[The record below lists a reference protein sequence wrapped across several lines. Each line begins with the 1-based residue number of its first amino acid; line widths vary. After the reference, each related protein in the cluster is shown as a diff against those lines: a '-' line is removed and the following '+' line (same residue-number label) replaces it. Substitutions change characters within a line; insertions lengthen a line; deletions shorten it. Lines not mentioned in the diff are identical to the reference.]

1 MKITIRS
8 LLLALVLLVLLSSL
22 GFLAW
27 RFFLGGEERAIQKVF
42 DRAIELVQK
51 NGPEGELTA
60 IGRASELARL
70 FAMPFRI
77 QPLPDITSQEISSP
91 DDLRAAVFR
100 ARSAVDS
107 IDVDILDLR
116 IEVDPEGDVATM
128 WIAVRGSFDGNPE
141 LREEIYRFRV
151 QWKKVNGDWKIAEVQ
166 PADTIRM
173 PGK

>member
-1 MKITIRS
+1 LKITIRS
-8 LLLALVLLVLLSSL
+8 LLLAIVLLAVITSL

-60 IGRASELARL
+60 IGRASELTRL
-70 FAMPFRI
+70 FVIPFRI
-77 QPLPDITSQEISSP
+77 QPLPDITSQEISNP

-116 IEVDPEGDVATM
+116 IEVGQEGDTATM
-128 WIAVRGSFDGNPE
+128 WMAVRGSFDGNPD

-151 QWKKVNGDWKIAEVQ
+151 QWNKVNGDWKIAGVQ

-173 PGK
+173 PGR